1 MKTTGNLGLKK
12 PDGTDIVDISDIN
25 GNMDI
30 LDTAVKGAQD
40 HAADAVKHIT
50 SAERTAWNAKAS
62 TAAATASAAGLMAA
76 ADKAKLDGVAAGAN
90 NYAHPATHPAT
101 MITEDATH
109 RFATDT
115 EKSTWNAKA
124 STSAATSTVA
134 GLMSAADKA
143 KLDGVATGANNYT
156 HPNHTGDVTSTSDG
170 VTAIAAGVIV
180 DADVNS
186 AAAIGWGKISKTG
199 SSLADLVTRS
209 AGDLSSGTLAA
220 ARLPAISGDIT
231 MAAGAGT
238 AVITAGA
245 IVNADVNAS
254 AAIDASKIGT
264 GVVSNA
270 EFAYLDGVT
279 SAIQTQLNA
288 KETPAGAQ
296 TKANTA
302 ESNAKSYTDAKAWQ
316 KRRLTEDD
324 GTTININGQDL
335 NSLRATGCFVGT
347 GLYNSPDGSSA
358 TSNWYYVQVM
368 AMNTNVWVKQVA
380 VNLFTNTFAMRTG
393 SDNNGTISWGA
404 WSADLFQSVANGK
417 SSIASA
423 ISGKGVAATGSDDFG
438 TLAAKIGQIN
448 TGRRFASG
456 AVSMGWTGAIWTAS
470 VWGLAFTPKTIIAM
484 APINGDLISIYDVT
498 GNLYSWASSS
508 FNVNL
513 WAQYGGSN
521 TGNNDVSVSGG
532 SFTVQMYRYSTTYG
546 DSTMRW
552 IAFE

>member
-12 PDGTDIVDISDIN
+12 PDGTDIVDIADIN

-30 LDTAVKGAQD
+30 LDTAVKGVQD
-40 HAADAVKHIT
+40 HAADTVKHIT
-50 SAERTAWNAKAS
+50 AAERAAWNAKAS

-101 MITEDATH
+101 MITEDTTH

-115 EKSTWNAKA
+115 EKSAWNAKA

-143 KLDGVATGANNYT
+143 KLDGVAAGANNYT

-199 SSLADLVTRS
+199 SSLADLATRS

-302 ESNAKSYTDAKAWQ
+302 ESNAKAYTDAKAWQ
-316 KRRLTEDD
+316 KYRLTGDD
-324 GTTININGQDL
+324 GKSLVISGTDL
-335 NSLRATGCFVGT
+335 NNLTANGFYNGDTLS
-347 GLYNSPDGSSA
+347 NSPDGTASWFYIEVQCH
-358 TSNWYYVQVM
+358 SNGSGYVLQK
-368 AMNTNVWVKQVA
+368 AHRLNGG
-380 VNLFTNTFAMRTG
+380 VNSFFMRTKE
-393 SDNNGTISWGA
+393 NNVWGA

-423 ISGKGVAATGSDDFG
+423 ISGKGVAASGSDDFG

-448 TGRRFASG
+448 TGRKFASG
-456 AVSMGWTGAIWTAS
+456 AVTMGWTGAIWTAS
-470 VWGLAFTPKTIIAM
+470 VGGLAFTPRTIIAM
-484 APINGDLISIYDVT
+484 APINGDLITIYDVT
-498 GNLYSWASSS
+498 GNLYSWSSSS

-513 WAQYGGSN
+513 WVQYGGSN

-532 SFTVQMYRYSTTYG
+532 SFTVQMYRYSSTYG

>member
-12 PDGTDIVDISDIN
+12 PDGTDIVDIADIN

-40 HAADAVKHIT
+40 HAADTVKHIT
-50 SAERTAWNAKAS
+50 AAERTAWNAKAS
-62 TAAATASAAGLMAA
+62 TVAATASAAGLMAA
-76 ADKAKLDGVAAGAN
+76 ADKAKLDGVAA
-90 NYAHPATHPAT
+90 
-101 MITEDATH
+101 
-109 RFATDT
+109 
-115 EKSTWNAKA
+115 
-124 STSAATSTVA
+124 
-134 GLMSAADKA
+134 
-143 KLDGVATGANNYT
+143 GANNYT

-199 SSLADLVTRS
+199 SSLADLATRS

-302 ESNAKSYTDAKAWQ
+302 ESNAKVYTDAKAWQ
-316 KRRLTEDD
+316 KYRLTGDD
-324 GTTININGQDL
+324 GKSLVISGTDL
-335 NSLRATGCFVGT
+335 NNITANGFYNGDTLS
-347 GLYNSPDGSSA
+347 NSPDGTASWFYIEVQCH
-358 TSNWYYVQVM
+358 SNGSGYVLQK
-368 AMNTNVWVKQVA
+368 AHRLNGG
-380 VNLFTNTFAMRTG
+380 VNSFFMRTKE
-393 SDNNGTISWGA
+393 NNVWGA

-423 ISGKGVAATGSDDFG
+423 ISGKGVAASGSDDFG
-438 TLAAKIGQIN
+438 TLAAKISRIVVS
-448 TGRRFASG
+448 TGGEYVFNMSQ
-456 AVSMGWTGAIWTAS
+456 S
-470 VWGLAFTPKTIIAM
+470 VTTRTKKDIFTTPNGTKTFKSVVNQPNHNNYNSISLFNITLFSWGLHSLYIRDS
-484 APINGDLISIYDVT
+484 NGSTVYCFQKNDTQVLTSITGIWFDKANRRLWYYAQSTNSSGGNSENWYLISDGYTIPANINLEAPWTLGVDVDA
-498 GNLYSWASSS
+498 GIRI
-508 FNVNL
+508 
-513 WAQYGGSN
+513 
-521 TGNNDVSVSGG
+521 DVSGG
-532 SFTVQMYRYSTTYG
+532 IFCY
-546 DSTMRW
+546 
-552 IAFE
+552 